1 MAKRIVCFHL
11 FNDYSGSPK
20 VLHNLLSGLL
30 DRGYKID
37 LVTTQGGVLD
47 RLDSPNLQ
55 RHTYSYA
62 FSINPIVTMAR
73 YTWAQIITFVMALRY
88 AFRKDTIFYI
98 NTILPLGPALAGR
111 LTGKRVIYHY
121 HENAFVKGSFYRT
134 LAKAM
139 QRLAHNIICVSSYQA
154 SYLSRKK
161 NVDIIPNAL
170 PEEFVS
176 RLRPDPSSAFDRHT
190 ILMLSSLKAY
200 KGTHIFIRLASA
212 LPQFRFVLVINDTI
226 EAIDSWIEAGSIAI
240 PANLTIHP
248 RTSDVVPFYNNS
260 SLVVNLSDP
269 RLFIETFGLTALE
282 AMSCALPVI
291 VPTQGGIAEMVSD
304 NVNGFKIDCND
315 TQLLNQTITTLLTD
329 RKNYERIAG
338 NALAYSRSF
347 SRDAM
352 IERICNVLEK

>member
-30 DRGYKID
+30 GRGHNID
-37 LVTTQGGVLD
+37 LITTRGGVLD
-47 RLDSPNLQ
+47 QLDSPNLQ

-62 FSINPIVTMAR
+62 FSTNPIVTMVR
-73 YTWAQIITFVMALRY
+73 YTWAQIVTFFIALRY
-88 AFRKDTIFYI
+88 AFSKDTIFYI
-98 NTILPLGPALAGR
+98 NTILPVGPALAGR

-121 HENAFVKGSFYRT
+121 HENAFVKGAFYRT

-139 QRLAHNIICVSSYQA
+139 QRLAHHIICVSSYQA

-161 NVDIIPNAL
+161 NVEIIPNAL
-170 PEEFVS
+170 PEEFIA
-176 RLRPDPSSAFDRHT
+176 RLRPDISAAFDRHT
-190 ILMLSSLKAY
+190 VLMLSSLKAY
-200 KGTHIFIRLASA
+200 KGTHIFISLATS
-212 LPQFRFVLVINDTI
+212 LPQFRFVLVINDTP
-226 EAIDSWIEAGSIAI
+226 EAIESWIEAESITL
-240 PANLTIHP
+240 PSNLAIHP
-248 RTSDVVPFYNNS
+248 RTSDVAPFYNDS

-291 VPTQGGIAEMVSD
+291 VPTQGGIAEMVTD
-304 NVNGFKIDCND
+304 NVNGFKIDCQD

-329 RKNYERIAG
+329 RKIYEKIAG

-347 SRDAM
+347 SREAM
-352 IERICNVLEK
+352 IGRICNVLEK